1 MPKIDID
8 TSKIYNEKYY
18 YPNTKWRLPEK
29 NFVKLNERY
38 SFDLEK
44 MKNEVNKLRTEFGFE
59 PFKISKSGKK
69 RMSYLGIGLTAR
81 PNAEI
86 PLYDALD
93 LFSKNEALDI
103 SSTFKKMASNGDI
116 EELHEK
122 NFSEY
127 TPAYRGYLKE
137 TIDKFRSL
145 KTKIRILDLKRNGII
160 TPHVDF
166 PYYKQIR
173 VHAVIESNNNTWW
186 EVAGERFQIPAD
198 GNFYWFDTGKTHA
211 VWNDGI
217 SNRTVLSVNL
227 SIYEDR
233 NYNQILSEN
242 NNLIHMLEAGL
253 V

>member
-1 MPKIDID
+1 MSKINTD
-8 TSKIYNEKYY
+8 TSKVYNKKYY
-18 YPNTKWRLPEK
+18 YPNTKWYLPEK
-29 NFVKLNERY
+29 NFVKLNNKY

-44 MKNEVNKLRTEFGFE
+44 MKTEINKLKDDFGFN
-59 PFKISKSGKK
+59 PFIISKNGKK
-69 RMSYLGIGLTAR
+69 RMSYTGIGLTAR
-81 PNAEI
+81 PNAEN
-86 PLYDALD
+86 PLYDALT
-93 LFSKNEALDI
+93 LFSDKETLDI
-103 SSTFKKMASNGDI
+103 SNTFKKMATSGDI

-127 TPAYRGYLKE
+127 TQAYRGYLKE
-137 TIDKFRSL
+137 TIDKFISL
-145 KTKIRILDLKRNGII
+145 KTKIRILELKRNGVI

-211 VWNDGI
+211 VWNDGA
-217 SNRTVLSVNL
+217 SNRTVLSINL

-233 NYNQILSEN
+233 NYNQILSED
-242 NNLIHMLEAGL
+242 NNLIHMLDSGL